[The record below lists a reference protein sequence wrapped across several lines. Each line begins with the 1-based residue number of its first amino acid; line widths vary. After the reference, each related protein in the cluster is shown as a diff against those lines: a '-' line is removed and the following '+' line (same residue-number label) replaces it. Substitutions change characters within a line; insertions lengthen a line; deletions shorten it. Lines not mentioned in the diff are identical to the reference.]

1 MEPKDIIIAKWRK
14 NVEIELIHI
23 ISSQFEM
30 FTSIENIPDMNER
43 NTEQN
48 TDGYSNTE
56 DEKN

>member
-30 FTSIENIPDMNER
+30 ASMEFVPDIMNEG
-43 NTEQN
+43 NNEQN
-48 TDGYSNTE
+48 TNGYSNTE